1 MAHPVEHDLGDR
13 PAALERLE
21 AGFVID
27 RLGQAQQRP
36 ALVDVAAGDVERPRR
51 LERRAC

>member
-13 PAALERLE
+13 AAALQRLE
-21 AGFVID
+21 AGLIID

-36 ALVDVAAGDVERPRR
+36 AMVEVVAANGEGWAD
-51 LERRAC
+51 